1 MRSSAS
7 NVSVPRPR
15 STASRQSSTPHTV
28 AVRWDESYAQT
39 LSEPV
44 RSWGFTIVAPVPET
58 LWRQIRAGAAAGTP
72 TVEVA
77 AGPLEVVAPSD
88 RHLRLVTEALER
100 KGQAIL
106 FGPPGT
112 GKTHLALRFAA
123 WWLARGRAGLDPLAE
138 YGTPEFR
145 RVLGAL
151 SAPSRPTEE
160 RESVGQLTQV
170 TFHPSYGYE
179 DFL

>member
-1 MRSSAS
+1 
-7 NVSVPRPR
+7 
-15 STASRQSSTPHTV
+15 
-28 AVRWDESYAQT
+28 
-39 LSEPV
+39 
-44 RSWGFTIVAPVPET
+44 

-179 DFL
+179 DFLEGFKPVKAGDGLNLELRPGIFKRVCRAAADAPDRCAWRKLICADIP